1 MRNTTRSKKARLLL
15 ALPLVA
21 VGAVSACGGDDGGS
35 AGESG
40 GDGVL
45 SDACPANMVIQTD
58 WFPESE
64 HGALYQMLGEDY
76 SVDVAKKIVSGTL
89 IDSSGNDTGITLEVR
104 TGGPAIG
111 YQAVSATMATD
122 ESITMGYAAT
132 DDQAFIYDEIPLLA
146 VVAPLEINPQMIM
159 WDPETYPD
167 VETIADLGEQGVT
180 LNVFAGGTFL
190 EVFKAE
196 GVVSEDQ
203 IDPSYDGT
211 PSRFIPAGGEI
222 AQQGFASA
230 EPWQYKNEFTDWGK
244 DVKYQLIHDAGFEI
258 YAATLAIRQ
267 ADKEALSDCLKLFVP
282 IVQQAAIDF
291 VNSPDRANAII
302 IDAVEQYADSWVY
315 GEGVAAYSVE
325 TQKELGL
332 VGNGP
337 NDTLGDF
344 DFDRANAALQKMKD
358 AGLDVPADLT
368 AEDMYTNEFINPE
381 IGL

>member
-1 MRNTTRSKKARLLL
+1 MRNKTKRLLL
-15 ALPLVA
+15 AVPLVA
-21 VGAVSACGGDDGGS
+21 AGALSACGGDDGGS
-35 AGESG
+35 TSESG
-40 GDGVL
+40 GEGVL
-45 SDACPANMVIQTD
+45 SGKCPETLVIQTD
-58 WFPESE
+58 WFPEAE

-89 IDSSGNDTGITLEVR
+89 IDSAGNDTGVTLEVR

-111 YQAVSATMATD
+111 FQPVSATMAAD
-122 ESITMGYAAT
+122 ESITIGYAAT
-132 DDQAFIYDEIPLLA
+132 DDQAFSYAENPLLA
-146 VVAPLEINPQMIM
+146 VVAPLEINPQIIM

-167 VETIADLGEQGVT
+167 VETIADLGEQGIT
-180 LNVFAGGTFL
+180 MNVFAGGTYL

-203 IDPSYDGT
+203 IDPSYDGG
-211 PSRFIPAGGEI
+211 PSRFISEGGKI

-230 EPWQYKNEFTDWGK
+230 EPWQYENEFTEWGK
-244 DVKYQLIHDAGFEI
+244 PVKYQLIHDAGFEI

-267 ADKEALSDCLKLFVP
+267 ADKEALSDCLKVFVP

-291 VNSPDRANAII
+291 VNDPARANAII
-302 IDAVEQYADSWVY
+302 IDAVEQYADFWVY

-337 NDTLGDF
+337 DETLGNF
-344 DFDRANAALQKMKD
+344 DMDRANKALQQMKD
-358 AGLDVPADLT
+358 AGLDIPADLT
-368 AEDMYTNEFINPE
+368 AEDMYTNEFIDTS

>member
-40 GDGVL
+40 GEGVL

-111 YQAVSATMATD
+111 FQPVSATMAAD

-132 DDQAFIYDEIPLLA
+132 DDQAFSYGDIPLLA

-230 EPWQYKNEFTDWGK
+230 EPWQYKNEFTEWGK

-344 DFDRANAALQKMKD
+344 DFDRANAALQMMKD

>member
-40 GDGVL
+40 GEGVL

>member
-1 MRNTTRSKKARLLL
+1 
-15 ALPLVA
+15 
-21 VGAVSACGGDDGGS
+21 
-35 AGESG
+35 
-40 GDGVL
+40 
-45 SDACPANMVIQTD
+45 
-58 WFPESE
+58 
-64 HGALYQMLGEDY
+64 MLGEDY

>member
-203 IDPSYDGT
+203 IDPSYDGG
-211 PSRFIPAGGEI
+211 PSRFISEGGKI

-230 EPWQYKNEFTDWGK
+230 EPWQYKNEFTEWGK